1 MTKLIS
7 LFLVTHLISLT
18 TTINAGTSDEPL
30 KECFFDAIYKALC
43 ISEAKETILEAT
55 SKNRLHQLMKA
66 YQINAYV
73 NQNGIYG
80 ELHKDRTKIIKRLN
94 IIFIDTN
101 PEDISEETRASLT
114 STADSY
120 NHTLRALAPD
130 DAKIEI
136 PNNFRLTRNE
146 KNDDHFENNST
157 KKEFSN
163 NLKNTCFDVMYNSVG
178 QPVIPF
184 NELDLNSEERN
195 QVIMESSQKMAWML
209 SKGIYG
215 PFSGYAIL
223 TMRRLEEEYANIDS
237 SEIDEQTQRIIESTA
252 NKFNETLIEN
262 YSTEEN
268 LLTLKLKEQQTK
280 VTRPNLESNQG
291 ESSGS
296 MQSESSR
303 YISGSESDEDSN
315 APKRLKRQSKGKAK
329 QINANSRANK
339 RKRQRQT

>member
-1 MTKLIS
+1 
-7 LFLVTHLISLT
+7 
-18 TTINAGTSDEPL
+18 
-30 KECFFDAIYKALC
+30 
-43 ISEAKETILEAT
+43 
-55 SKNRLHQLMKA
+55 
-66 YQINAYV
+66 
-73 NQNGIYG
+73 
-80 ELHKDRTKIIKRLN
+80 
-94 IIFIDTN
+94 
-101 PEDISEETRASLT
+101 
-114 STADSY
+114 
-120 NHTLRALAPD
+120 
-130 DAKIEI
+130 
-136 PNNFRLTRNE
+136 
-146 KNDDHFENNST
+146 
-157 KKEFSN
+157 
-163 NLKNTCFDVMYNSVG
+163 MYNSVG

-296 MQSESSR
+296 MQGESSGSMQSESSR